1 MLVEQS
7 MVDSPLLDCCK
18 RPSEPKVKLVVEML
32 DSAPPTKSPR
42 IGTKVTAL
50 TWERTET

>member
-1 MLVEQS
+1 
-7 MVDSPLLDCCK
+7 MVDALLVDCNK
-18 RPSEPKVKLVVEML
+18 RPSGPKVKFVVEVV
-32 DSAPPTKSPR
+32 DCAPPTKSPT